1 MEDLILKMIKV
12 KAQKVA
18 EYNLK
23 KAKKE
28 NKQQAATKI
37 EQSDSLIDFNSFATE
52 F

>member
-23 KAKKE
+23 KAKK
-28 NKQQAATKI
+28 
-37 EQSDSLIDFNSFATE
+37 
-52 F
+52 